1 MRDWFFALSVG
12 VGITFVFFALGVAGK
27 LSEPLLET
35 LLSPGSMSARF
46 AFGGLHGGEPIVIL
60 RGEYG
65 VLRDGGLAGDASI
78 QEAQG
83 LRSLETH

>member
-35 LLSPGSMSARF
+35 LLSPGSMSARV
-46 AFGGLHGGEPIVIL
+46 AFGGLHGGEPILLSFAVNTVF
-60 RGEYG
+60 YG
-65 VLRDGGLAGDASI
+65 MVVWLVMLLSRKLKD
-78 QEAQG
+78 
-83 LRSLETH
+83 